1 MYKLRT
7 PLLLI
12 VPLLMV
18 SALFAITTRQVPVQM
33 SNFATIA
40 DINSRKQAFMDFIY
54 PYVAA
59 ENKKILRE
67 RQQLRLI
74 LRDIEQGQNLSQ
86 KQLDKL
92 VRLGKH
98 YRVPGSDEN
107 PTDPEYLSILLRRI
121 DVIPPSLAIA
131 QAANESAWGTSRFAR
146 EGYNFFG
153 QWCFSEGC
161 GLVPNR
167 RHPGKTHEVATF
179 TNPQQ
184 AIASYIRNLNTQT
197 AYTGMRQLRQDMRQT
212 TAGINSLQVAE
223 GLNAYSTRGKAYIRD
238 IQGMIRYNGLR
249 QYDMK
254 MNATLNIAI

>member
-1 MYKLRT
+1 MSKLRT

-12 VPLLMV
+12 VPLLLV
-18 SALFAITTRQVPVQM
+18 ATLFAMTTHKAPLHM
-33 SNFATIA
+33 PDFAAIEDIA
-40 DINSRKQAFMDFIY
+40 TRKQAFMDFIY

-74 LRDIEQGQNLSQ
+74 LRAIEQGQPLKQ

-92 VRLGKH
+92 LRLGKY
-98 YRVPGSDEN
+98 YRVPGSDN

-153 QWCFSEGC
+153 QWCFSAGC

-167 RHPGKTHEVATF
+167 RRAGKTHEVAAF
-179 TNPQQ
+179 ENPQA

-197 AYTGMRQLRQDMRQT
+197 AYTGMRQLRQTMRQ
-212 TAGINSLQVAE
+212 ARAEINSLQVAE
-223 GLNAYSTRGKAYIRD
+223 GLGAYSTRGNAYIRD
-238 IQGMIRYNGLR
+238 IQGMIRYNDLR
-249 QYDMK
+249 QYDAR
-254 MNATLNIAI
+254 MNAALSIGI

>member
-1 MYKLRT
+1 MRSIRT
-7 PLLLI
+7 PLIVLI
-12 VPLLMV
+12 PLLSLV
-18 SALFAITTRQVPVQM
+18 ALLAMTTRKPPVHM
-33 SNFATIA
+33 PNFAAIDDIA
-40 DINSRKQAFMDFIY
+40 TRKQAFMDFIY

-74 LRDIEQGQNLSQ
+74 LRDIEQGRNLSE

-92 VRLGKH
+92 LRLGLH
-98 YRVPGSDEN
+98 YRVPGTDN

-167 RHPGKTHEVATF
+167 RQKGKNHEVAAF
-179 TNPQQ
+179 ENPQA
-184 AIASYIRNLNTQT
+184 AIASYIRNLNTQS
-197 AYTGMRQLRQDMRQT
+197 AYTDMRKKRSDMRQNRE
-212 TAGINSLQVAE
+212 GINGVHVAE
-223 GLNAYSTRGKAYIRD
+223 GLGAYSTRADAYIRD

-249 QYDMK
+249 QYDVR
-254 MNATLNIAI
+254 MNATLNIGI